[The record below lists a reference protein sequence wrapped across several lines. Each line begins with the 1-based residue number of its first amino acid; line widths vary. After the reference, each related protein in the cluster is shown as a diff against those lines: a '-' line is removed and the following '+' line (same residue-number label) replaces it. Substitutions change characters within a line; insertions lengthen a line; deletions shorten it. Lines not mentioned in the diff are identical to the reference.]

1 MYNVTIEITSTG
13 YQVKNL
19 SYLNHILVKIVSSS
33 FLAPD
38 EKELD
43 REVRTKDF
51 EAIYEDRKYS
61 KNPYT
66 WTYRFFKFS
75 NVFYSNVFCSSCE
88 RNKKRGFSFT
98 KEKRVISGDIS
109 SYCAQNRVRVM
120 IREKNIRARCCQNSF
135 SFLVG
140 VACSHISSVKRA
152 HDAVNGFVDTVIW
165 WILRFKWGSYTVDT
179 VYSIKD

>member
-33 FLAPD
+33 FLARD

-51 EAIYEDRKYS
+51 EAIYEDRKYI

-75 NVFYSNVFCSSCE
+75 NVFYSNVFVVIVNEIKNAGSHLL
-88 RNKKRGFSFT
+88 KKRGLYRAIYPHVARKIGLGSWS
-98 KEKRVISGDIS
+98 EKKIF
-109 SYCAQNRVRVM
+109 VRD
-120 IREKNIRARCCQNSF
+120 
-135 SFLVG
+135 
-140 VACSHISSVKRA
+140 VAKIASRS
-152 HDAVNGFVDTVIW
+152 
-165 WILRFKWGSYTVDT
+165 
-179 VYSIKD
+179 